1 VRILSTARL
10 DLVIAILFIPFSAA
24 AQVGQNQPPV
34 TVRSTAEPQRKH
46 PRRIKPPR
54 TPRDHGLRIALTAGM
69 NSLVAGGYNYTTQI
83 IMPDGQQ
90 LQYTGTQTAPGG
102 SMSAGIE
109 ITPPGILRR
118 FTAGLS
124 VNGGG
129 FESWA
134 RPVTPSNAP
143 TPFSLLNLQLAIQS
157 TIFTGSGWRAD
168 FSPYVEH
175 ELGNLLGSRMRLGYQ
190 YWAQTGGYKGYFF
203 PIPGSRIAAEY
214 DVRLNYSS
222 HLVRLTFNNFT
233 NLDDSDVNFPGSHR
247 SKRRYGL
254 LQQIGILGGT
264 HRSFMIFF
272 AVGPFWSF

>member
-1 VRILSTARL
+1 VRIFSTVRM
-10 DLVIAILFIPFSAA
+10 DRVVAILFIPFPAT
-24 AQVGQNQPPV
+24 AQVGQNRPPATVQP
-34 TVRSTAEPQRKH
+34 TAAADHKHPQRV
-46 PRRIKPPR
+46 RPPR
-54 TPRDHGLRIALTAGM
+54 NPRDHGLRLVLTAAM
-69 NSLVAGGYNYTTQI
+69 NGLVAGGYNYTTRI
-83 IMPDGQQ
+83 VMPDGQQ
-90 LQYTGTQTAPGG
+90 LHYTGTQTAPGG

-109 ITPPGILRR
+109 ITPPGALRR
-118 FTAGLS
+118 FTGGLN
-124 VNGGG
+124 VNSGGL
-129 FESWA
+129 ESWA

-175 ELGNLLGSRMRLGYQ
+175 ELGNVLGNRMRLGYQ
-190 YWAQTGGYKGYFF
+190 YWAQTGGYKGSFV
-203 PIPGSRIAAEY
+203 PIPGSRILAEY